1 MGLASPVESL
11 PVNGAEVGVTDDEVL
26 DAAASRDMDFKLRS
40 TCGIMS
46 SIIRDRTKSVPTG
59 TALVFLL
66 RVRLAA
72 VLYRFRW
79 VLTCRPKL
87 GQTLR
92 PNCRRREGRA
102 QPTALL
108 IDTDFIMAGLAYV
121 QHSASENCLQRAVFA
136 AYAHR

>member
-1 MGLASPVESL
+1 MYIVASNVQNYPFDVITYSTGSEGSSDVCHPNSWHGTDMGLASPVESL

-40 TCGIMS
+40 ARGIMS

-79 VLTCRPKL
+79 VLTCSDRNWVRL
-87 GQTLR
+87 
-92 PNCRRREGRA
+92 
-102 QPTALL
+102 
-108 IDTDFIMAGLAYV
+108 
-121 QHSASENCLQRAVFA
+121 
-136 AYAHR
+136 